1 MKPAYKIL
9 PYAALLLLA
18 LTPLLT
24 AQILRLTLEQMVER
38 TDGAVHGTITA
49 SHVTH
54 LPETKDGV
62 DMFFTTLTIEGENL
76 ISGQSQT
83 IAVSFPGGFVDEH
96 TGVWNSEAPST
107 DDQRIGNR
115 VVAFWKVCDDLG
127 GGFSGNALY
136 TSHGGLLRTFEDK
149 RGRAIVLGRGK
160 GYAVELNQRLPV
172 LRKSIKGLDRAKQE
186 RKTEKRKNNN
196 RNF

>member
-1 MKPAYKIL
+1 
-9 PYAALLLLA
+9 
-18 LTPLLT
+18 
-24 AQILRLTLEQMVER
+24 MVER

-136 TSHGGLLRTFEDK
+136 TSHGGLFRTFEDK